1 MNPRTDI
8 SLTMSVKDLIRDK
21 TLLQLQETVRG
32 RKDLEKIFI
41 NCSKMIS
48 DLDKKTESSLSLA
61 VAIKY
66 HREIF
71 DYDLIIDCILEAI
84 GPARLTEE
92 MKQWCPFPFTDDGVA
107 FKIYKERRFNTIAET
122 SREVTDQELSMIL
135 GGMVKD
141 ITPSGDYSEVTQGNT
156 TYYFTPMQANAVRY
170 MHERHRKGKAI
181 IYQQDILVH
190 VKSGSE
196 YLKDLFKDNSAW
208 RTLIVKAKNNYYKLD
223 IV

>member
-1 MNPRTDI
+1 MNLRTAI
-8 SLTMSVKDLIRDK
+8 SPTISVKDLIRDK

-48 DLDKKTESSLSLA
+48 DLNKKAESLPSLA

-107 FKIYKERRFNTIAET
+107 FKIYKEQRFNTIAET

-135 GGMVKD
+135 AGMVKD
-141 ITPSGDYSEVTQGNT
+141 ITPSGDYSEVTQGKT
-156 TYYFTPMQANAVRY
+156 TYYFSPMQANAVRY
-170 MHERHRKGKAI
+170 MHERHRKGKGI
-181 IYQQDILVH
+181 IYQQDILAH
-190 VKSGSE
+190 VKSESGR
-196 YLKDLFKDNSAW
+196 LKDLFKDNSAW
-208 RTLIVKAKNNYYKLD
+208 RTLIVRAKNNYYKLD

>member
-1 MNPRTDI
+1 MNLRTAI
-8 SLTMSVKDLIRDK
+8 SPTISVKDLIRDK

-48 DLDKKTESSLSLA
+48 HLNKKVESLLSLA

-66 HREIF
+66 HREIL

-107 FKIYKERRFNTIAET
+107 FKIYKAQRFNTIAET

-156 TYYFTPMQANAVRY
+156 TYYFAPMQANAVRY
-170 MHERHRKGKAI
+170 MYERHLKGDSI
-181 IYQQDILVH
+181 IYQQEILGH
-190 VKSGSE
+190 VQSRSE

-223 IV
+223 ID

>member
-1 MNPRTDI
+1 
-8 SLTMSVKDLIRDK
+8 MSVKDLIRDK
-21 TLLQLQETVRG
+21 SLLQLQGAVRV
-32 RKDLEKIFI
+32 RKDLEKIFTD
-41 NCSKMIS
+41 CSKMIS
-48 DLDKKTESSLSLA
+48 DLDKNTESSLSLA
-61 VAIKY
+61 VALKY

-84 GPARLTEE
+84 GPARLTQE

-135 GGMVKD
+135 AGMVKD
-141 ITPSGDYSEVTQGNT
+141 ITHSDDYSEVTQGNT
-156 TYYFTPMQANAVRY
+156 TYYFTSMQASAVRY

-181 IYQQDILVH
+181 IYQHDILAH
-190 VKSGSE
+190 VKSESSRLRE
-196 YLKDLFKDNSAW
+196 IFKDDPAW
-208 RTLIVKAKNNYYKLD
+208 GTLIVRAKNNYYKLD

>member
-1 MNPRTDI
+1 MNLRTAI
-8 SLTMSVKDLIRDK
+8 SPTISVKDLIRDK

-48 DLDKKTESSLSLA
+48 DLNKKAESLPSLA

-107 FKIYKERRFNTIAET
+107 FKIYKERRYHSLTGV
-122 SREVTDQELSMIL
+122 SREVKDQELSMIL

-141 ITPSGDYSEVTQGNT
+141 ITHSEDYSEVTQGNT
-156 TYYFTPMQANAVRY
+156 TYYFAPMQANAVRY

>member
-8 SLTMSVKDLIRDK
+8 SATISVKDLIRDK

-48 DLDKKTESSLSLA
+48 DLNKKAESLPSLA

-107 FKIYKERRFNTIAET
+107 FKIYKERRYHSLTGV
-122 SREVTDQELSMIL
+122 SREVKDQELSMIL

-141 ITPSGDYSEVTQGNT
+141 ITHSEDYSEVTQGNT
-156 TYYFTPMQANAVRY
+156 TYYFTSMQASAVRY
-170 MHERHRKGKAI
+170 MHERHKNGDGI
-181 IYQQDILVH
+181 IPQQDILDNI
-190 VKSGSE
+190 KGNYT
-196 YLKDLFKDNSAW
+196 YLKDLFKKNQAW
-208 RTLIVKAKNNYYKLD
+208 KTLIVRAKNNYYKLD
-223 IV
+223 IN

>member
-1 MNPRTDI
+1 MNLRTAI
-8 SLTMSVKDLIRDK
+8 SPTMSIKDLIRDK
-21 TLLQLQETVRG
+21 SLLQLQEVVRR

-48 DLDKKTESSLSLA
+48 HLNKKAESLPSLA

-84 GPARLTEE
+84 QPTNFTEE
-92 MKQWCPFPFTDDGVA
+92 MKKWCPFPFTDDGVA

-141 ITPSGDYSEVTQGNT
+141 ITHSQDYSEVTQGNSK
-156 TYYFTPMQANAVRY
+156 YYFAPMQANAVRY
-170 MHERHRKGKAI
+170 MYERQAESHI
-181 IYQQDILVH
+181 TQLPDY
-190 VKSGSE
+190 
-196 YLKDLFKDNSAW
+196 F
-208 RTLIVKAKNNYYKLD
+208 
-223 IV
+223 

>member
-1 MNPRTDI
+1 
-8 SLTMSVKDLIRDK
+8 
-21 TLLQLQETVRG
+21 
-32 RKDLEKIFI
+32 
-41 NCSKMIS
+41 MIS
-48 DLDKKTESSLSLA
+48 DLNKKAESLPSLA

-107 FKIYKERRFNTIAET
+107 FKIYKERRYHSLTGV

-141 ITPSGDYSEVTQGNT
+141 ITHSEDYSEVTQGNT
-156 TYYFTPMQANAVRY
+156 TYYFAPMQANAVRY
-170 MHERHRKGKAI
+170 MYERHLKGDSI
-181 IYQQDILVH
+181 IYQQEILGH
-190 VKSGSE
+190 VQSRSE
-196 YLKDLFKDNSAW
+196 YLKDLFKDHPAW
-208 RTLIVKAKNNYYKLD
+208 RTLIVRAKNNYYKLD
-223 IV
+223 ID